1 MGDWPKIRIKTGDI
15 MGEKVQG
22 NLVIVGGAEDKEEE
36 CIILKRVIAL
46 AGGSSAALA
55 VLTTASEE
63 PEKTGE
69 KYKSVFR
76 SLGLEA
82 INLFNINNRQDANNS
97 KIVDELNETTGIFF
111 TGGDQLRITGTLG
124 WTLLGK
130 TLLQMYHRG
139 VVVAGT
145 SAGASVMSDTMIIG
159 GDSDEAPHI
168 SKLSMAPGLG
178 LLKESVVD
186 QHFAQRGRIGR
197 LLSVLACNP
206 YILGI
211 GIDED
216 TAVIVRPEGVLEV
229 IGSNSVTI
237 LDGLEVEYSNVSE
250 LSSRQALSITQVI
263 LHTLSSGARYSLKER
278 KPVITD

>member
-1 MGDWPKIRIKTGDI
+1 

-22 NLVIVGGAEDKEEE
+22 NLVIVGGAEDKEED
-36 CIILKRVIAL
+36 CIILKRVIDL
-46 AGGSSAALA
+46 AGGSSASLA
-55 VLTTASEE
+55 VLTTASKE

-69 KYKSVFR
+69 EYKSVFKK
-76 SLGLEA
+76 LGLNE
-82 INLFNINNRQDANNS
+82 ISLFDINNRQDANNS
-97 KIVDELNETTGIFF
+97 KIIRELNETTGIFF
-111 TGGDQLRITGTLG
+111 TGGDQLRITGILG
-124 WTLLGK
+124 GTLLGK

-168 SKLSMAPGLG
+168 SKLTMAPGLG
-178 LLKESVVD
+178 FLKESVVD

-216 TAVIVRPEGVLEV
+216 TAVVVRSEGDLEV

-237 LDGLEVEYSNVSE
+237 LDGSEVEYSNVSE
-250 LSSRQALSITQVI
+250 LSSQQALSITRVI
-263 LHTLSSGARYSLKER
+263 LHTLSRGARYSLKDR
-278 KPVITD
+278 KPIITD

>member
-1 MGDWPKIRIKTGDI
+1 

-22 NLVIVGGAEDKEEE
+22 NLIIVGGAEDKEEE
-36 CIILKRVIAL
+36 CIILKKIIEL
-46 AGGSSAALA
+46 AGGKSSSLA
-55 VLTTASEE
+55 VLTTASEK
-63 PEKTGE
+63 PEKIGDQ
-69 KYKSVFR
+69 YQAVFKK
-76 SLGLEA
+76 LGLNE
-82 INLFNINNRQDANNS
+82 IILFHIRNRQDANNPEII
-97 KIVDELNETTGIFF
+97 KKLKAATGVFF

-124 WTLLGK
+124 GTELGK
-130 TLLQMYHRG
+130 TLLQLYHSG

-159 GDSDEAPHI
+159 GDNDDSPHI
-168 SKLSMAPGLG
+168 STLSMAPGLG
-178 LLKESVVD
+178 FLKESVVD

-216 TAVIVRPEGVLEV
+216 TAVVVRPDGHLEV

-237 LDGLEVEYSNVSE
+237 LDGSNVEYSNVSE
-250 LSSRQALSITQVI
+250 LSSWQALSITRVI
-263 LHTLSSGARYSLKER
+263 LHTLSTGARYSLKER
-278 KPVITD
+278 SPMITD